1 MTSVSEGSLPPGA
14 DPSIPGRPTLVPS
27 RFRPPQQAVDAGLA
41 VLAAVLIIG
50 GLLPENRV
58 EHGGTLNWPR
68 VLATTLLSTLPLVWR
83 RRWPVPVLGVTIAAV
98 LIEGAVRDPSAAAL
112 PMLIAVYTVATQ
124 RSHRTAVLA
133 AGVASLALF
142 TEMELAHVAATIPGA
157 VSRIAT
163 PAAACALGLWVHARR
178 DYVEQLRETA
188 VRLSHERRLLA
199 RQAVAEERVRIARE
213 LHDVV
218 AHNVS
223 LMVVQAGAVRETIDP
238 AHPARPVLESMARTG
253 REALAE
259 MRHMLGVLRLED
271 TADGAGRAPQP
282 GVADLGP
289 LIEQARGA
297 GLPVELSVEGTARP
311 LPPGIDLSAYRIVQE
326 ALTNTLRHAG
336 PTQARVL
343 LRYRA
348 DALEVRVS
356 DSGRGSAAPT
366 SGGHGL
372 VGMRERVA
380 LFGGELVAG
389 AVPGGGFAVR
399 AVLPL
404 GGPATL
410 QG

>member
-1 MTSVSEGSLPPGA
+1 MS
-14 DPSIPGRPTLVPS
+14 DIPGRPTLVPS
-27 RFRPPQQAVDAGLA
+27 RFRPPERIVDAGLA
-41 VLAAVLIIG
+41 ILLTVLIGG
-50 GLLPENRV
+50 GLFPENRV
-58 EHGGTLNWPR
+58 EHGGTLHWQR
-68 VLATTLLSTLPLVWR
+68 LVAETLLTTLPLAWR
-83 RRWPVPVLGVTIAAV
+83 RRWPVPVLGVEIAAV
-98 LIEGAVRDPSAAAL
+98 LAEGAFHDP
-112 PMLIAVYTVATQ
+112 VYTVAT
-124 RSHRTAVLA
+124 RCSHRTALLA
-133 AGVASLALF
+133 AAVASLALF
-142 TEMELAHVAATIPGA
+142 TEMELAHVAVTIPGA

-163 PAAACALGLWVHARR
+163 PAAACAVGLWVRTRR

-188 VRLSHERRLLA
+188 ERLSHERRLLA

-218 AHNVS
+218 AHHVS
-223 LMVVQAGAVRETIDP
+223 LMVVQAGAVRETVDA
-238 AHPARPVLESMARTG
+238 AHPSRPVLESMARTG

-282 GVADLGP
+282 GIADLGP

-297 GLPVELSVEGTARP
+297 GLPVELRVEGTARP
-311 LPPGIDLSAYRIVQE
+311 LPPGVGLSAYRIVPE

-336 PTQARVL
+336 PTEARVL
-343 LRYRA
+343 LRYRP

-356 DSGRGSAAPT
+356 DSGRGSAAPP

-372 VGMRERVA
+372 IGMRERVA

>member
-1 MTSVSEGSLPPGA
+1 MS
-14 DPSIPGRPTLVPS
+14 DIPGRPTLVPS
-27 RFRPPQQAVDAGLA
+27 RFRPPERIVDAGLA
-41 VLAAVLIIG
+41 ILLTVLIGG
-50 GLLPENRV
+50 GLFPENRV
-58 EHGGTLNWPR
+58 EHGGTLHWQR
-68 VLATTLLSTLPLVWR
+68 LVAETLLTTLPLAWR
-83 RRWPVPVLGVTIAAV
+83 RRWPVPVLGVEIAAV
-98 LIEGAVRDPSAAAL
+98 LAEGAFHDPAAAGL
-112 PMLIAVYTVATQ
+112 PMMVAVYTVAT
-124 RSHRTAVLA
+124 RCSHRTALLA
-133 AGVASLALF
+133 AAVASLALF
-142 TEMELAHVAATIPGA
+142 TEMELAHVAVTIPGA

-163 PAAACALGLWVHARR
+163 PAAACAVGLWVRTRR

-188 VRLSHERRLLA
+188 ERLSHERRLLA

-218 AHNVS
+218 AHHVS
-223 LMVVQAGAVRETIDP
+223 LMVVQAGAVRETVDA
-238 AHPARPVLESMARTG
+238 AHPSRPVLESMARTG

-282 GVADLGP
+282 GIADLGP

-297 GLPVELSVEGTARP
+297 GLPVELRVEGTARP
-311 LPPGIDLSAYRIVQE
+311 LPPGVDLSAYRIVQE

-336 PTQARVL
+336 PTEARVL
-343 LRYRA
+343 LRYRP

-356 DSGRGSAAPT
+356 DSGRGSAAPP

-372 VGMRERVA
+372 IGMRERVA